1 MNFRKA
7 QESDI
12 PQIVELL
19 KLSLGE
25 GLMPKSEKFWR
36 WKHLENPFGA
46 SPVLL
51 CEENNQL
58 IGLRA
63 FLNWQWLYEGKI
75 LKAVRAVDTATHPDF
90 QGKGIFSKLTKAL
103 LEECLETK
111 IDFVFNTPND
121 KSKPGYL
128 KMGWKEFGR
137 IPLAIYAGNPFSKF
151 FGQTEALN
159 SNWAEL
165 MMKNDFWQSIS
176 NINTESKCHTPLS
189 KDYINWRYA
198 RNPQFKYGFISNFND
213 FILIYRVKKHAFG
226 NELRITD
233 FFGNQKSNEFK
244 STFSNLKNNIKP
256 FFVSCSGQSYLSINI
271 IGTKIDKGPIM
282 TLKSVNVDI
291 APMLKKD
298 FWAFSLGDLELF

>member
-12 PQIVELL
+12 PKIVELL

-51 CEENNQL
+51 CEENDQL

-63 FLNWQWLYEGKI
+63 FLNWQWQHNGQI

-137 IPLAIYAGNPFSKF
+137 IPLAIYPGNPLSKYL
-151 FGQTEALN
+151 GKTEALDC
-159 SNWAEL
+159 NWAEL
-165 MMKNDFWQSIS
+165 MMKNDFWISIPS
-176 NINTESKCHTPLS
+176 VNAENKCHTPLT
-189 KDYINWRYA
+189 KNYINWRYA
-198 RNPQFKYGFISNFND
+198 HNPQFKYGFISNFVD

-226 NELRITD
+226 NELRVTD
-233 FFGNQKSNEFK
+233 FFGNQNSKEFNK
-244 STFSNLKNNIKP
+244 MISNLKNNIKP
-256 FFVSCSGQSYLSINI
+256 IFVSCSGQSNLSISKL
-271 IGTKIDKGPIM
+271 GAKIDKGPIM
-282 TLKSVNVDI
+282 TLKTVNMDI
-291 APMLKKD
+291 EPMLQKN